1 MAGGGD
7 LKNISKRSNSPGQG
21 SLRAVPSQG
30 DSSGAPSPGEAVPD
44 PEVESCP
51 ARVVT
56 SLPPPSPL
64 AGLPVVQTQQKP
76 KGARAQVWPSQG
88 SL

>member
-1 MAGGGD
+1 MMLIIQDGV
-7 LKNISKRSNSPGQG
+7 KCERSFKKLRIVHTQVG
-21 SLRAVPSQG
+21 SH
-30 DSSGAPSPGEAVPD
+30 GAPSPGEAVPD

-76 KGARAQVWPSQG
+76 EGTRAQVWPGQG

>member
-1 MAGGGD
+1 M
-7 LKNISKRSNSPGQG
+7 
-21 SLRAVPSQG
+21 
-30 DSSGAPSPGEAVPD
+30 PD

-56 SLPPPSPL
+56 SLPAPSLALPPSPL

-76 KGARAQVWPSQG
+76 EGARAQVWPSQG

>member
-1 MAGGGD
+1 M
-7 LKNISKRSNSPGQG
+7 
-21 SLRAVPSQG
+21 
-30 DSSGAPSPGEAVPD
+30 PD

-56 SLPPPSPL
+56 SLTPPSPL

-76 KGARAQVWPSQG
+76 EGAKAQVWPGQG